1 MLRTQ
6 CPDGR
11 IVARAEP
18 ESEIA
23 IWERRRNANKEKIQW
38 MFNCEKAR
46 RKLAHAYAQLI
57 PESNAQPLAA

>member
-1 MLRTQ
+1 MRTQ
-6 CPDGR
+6 CLDRR
-11 IVARAEP
+11 IAEREEL

-46 RKLAHAYAQLI
+46 KKLAHAYAQLM
-57 PESNAQPLAA
+57 PEPNALPLAA